1 MCVCVCSR
9 KRFRGNVDDMDTSN
23 LVFTAVAEGLE
34 YQPLHVYREVLPEN
48 AQAEFGEEFTKL
60 DIGQEE
66 PTRAKM

>member
-1 MCVCVCSR
+1 
-9 KRFRGNVDDMDTSN
+9 MDTSN